1 MMMILMILMTIGP
14 EVDEEDPPPAV
25 NHLQRQAQ
33 HQLVIFVIGVDDDWS
48 FPLLMVFL
56 STVTV
61 VIICQM
67 RWRYLDKFFS
77 QVPG

>member
-33 HQLVIFVIGVDDDWS
+33 HQLGIFVIGVDDDWS
-48 FPLLMVFL
+48 FTLLMG
-56 STVTV
+56 
-61 VIICQM
+61 
-67 RWRYLDKFFS
+67 FFINS
-77 QVPG
+77 DSGDHLPDEVAVLG

>member
-33 HQLVIFVIGVDDDWS
+33 HQLGIFVIGVDDDWS
-48 FPLLMVFL
+48 FPLLMG
-56 STVTV
+56 
-61 VIICQM
+61 
-67 RWRYLDKFFS
+67 FFINS
-77 QVPG
+77 DSGDHLPDEVAVLG

>member
-33 HQLVIFVIGVDDDWS
+33 HQLGIFVIGVDDDDWS
-48 FPLLMVFL
+48 FPLLMVFFINSDSGDHL
-56 STVTV
+56 PDEVAV
-61 VIICQM
+61 
-67 RWRYLDKFFS
+67 L
-77 QVPG
+77 G